1 MEQVLGQHPQLI
13 FSNNRKWRLRLPCSY
28 PGLQNVYFKNIKKN
42 AEYNT
47 GQVSDLSEKL
57 EQAESSLGR
66 AALVAPYTS
75 SGGVSS
81 ASEDRRSEDRLAK
94 AARDATKTSIEALHG
109 LLAQV
114 IKDRLFN
121 QVRPRPS

>member
-1 MEQVLGQHPQLI
+1 MVCI
-13 FSNNRKWRLRLPCSY
+13 NICRY
-28 PGLQNVYFKNIKKN
+28 VQNADYT
-42 AEYNT
+42 T

-66 AALVAPYTS
+66 AALVG
-75 SGGVSS
+75 SGVGVSGS
-81 ASEDRRSEDRLAK
+81 SIEDRRSEDRLAK

-121 QVRPRPS
+121 QVRTRPS

>member
-1 MEQVLGQHPQLI
+1 M
-13 FSNNRKWRLRLPCSY
+13 
-28 PGLQNVYFKNIKKN
+28 
-42 AEYNT
+42 
-47 GQVSDLSEKL
+47 SDLSEKL

-66 AALVAPYTS
+66 ASLVGGSVGISGS
-75 SGGVSS
+75 SL
-81 ASEDRRSEDRLAK
+81 EDRRSEDRLAK

-121 QVRPRPS
+121 QLLSKSGS

>member
-1 MEQVLGQHPQLI
+1 MGVLG
-13 FSNNRKWRLRLPCSY
+13 FSRLGIHEFDRSISVHFLV
-28 PGLQNVYFKNIKKN
+28 LFAAQNADYT
-42 AEYNT
+42 T

-66 AALVAPYTS
+66 AALVGS
-75 SGGVSS
+75 GVVSGG
-81 ASEDRRSEDRLAK
+81 AGGPAFEERRSEDRLAK

-114 IKDRLFN
+114 VKDRLFN
-121 QVRPRPS
+121 QVRPRPC